1 MNNFAVTKS
10 NTLTQYDIDNLLQ
23 KFGGRQQEYVE
34 ITDVEKNRKT
44 IEKYPLISD
53 ISNAIADAQYTRI
66 IK

>member
-53 ISNAIADAQYTRI
+53 ISNAIADAQYTRK

>member
-44 IEKYPLISD
+44 IRSFQEINQKVK
-53 ISNAIADAQYTRI
+53 SNEHRRNQE
-66 IK
+66 